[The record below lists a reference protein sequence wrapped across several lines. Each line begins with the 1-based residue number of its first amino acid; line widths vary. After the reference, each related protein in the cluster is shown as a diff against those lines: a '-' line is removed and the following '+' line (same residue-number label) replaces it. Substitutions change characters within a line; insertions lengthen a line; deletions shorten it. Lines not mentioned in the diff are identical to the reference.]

1 MSNKAS
7 STEKVNLPSKS
18 SLLVYSEDILGFRKA
33 FSIADN
39 DYDQCLTGLRKIDLV
54 VKYITLINSVS
65 CCSFSAPSRV
75 PRRPAGEVK
84 DEVQFGF
91 IVSNSQIG
99 TIYSSYNTCVTE
111 PDYG

>member
-39 DYDQCLTGLRKIDLV
+39 DYDQCLTGLRKIDICRQILY
-54 VKYITLINSVS
+54 YINKFRVLLFV
-65 CCSFSAPSRV
+65 FSALSGAEK
-75 PRRPAGEVK
+75 AGGRGQGRGPVWVHRK
-84 DEVQFGF
+84 
-91 IVSNSQIG
+91 
-99 TIYSSYNTCVTE
+99 
-111 PDYG
+111 